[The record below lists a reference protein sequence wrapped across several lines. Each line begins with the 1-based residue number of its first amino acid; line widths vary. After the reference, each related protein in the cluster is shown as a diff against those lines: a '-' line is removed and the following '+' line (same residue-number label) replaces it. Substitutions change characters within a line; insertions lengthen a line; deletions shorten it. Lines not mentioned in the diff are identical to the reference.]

1 MISYYRILDIDSS
14 ADDQTILK
22 SYIKKMKNYKK
33 KNNKQ
38 IYDLISESY
47 EILSDPI
54 KKSLYDKL
62 LLENRDIRVQINFTD
77 TDVLYNS
84 VIKKNKKFV
93 DRTFVNK
100 FPIRSD
106 FAIYDS
112 INLSHVF
119 NKSI

>member
-1 MISYYRILDIDSS
+1 MISYYRILDIDPS
-14 ADDQTILK
+14 ADDKTILN

-38 IYDLISESY
+38 YYDLISESY

-100 FPIRSD
+100 YPIRSD
-106 FAIYDS
+106 VFISDN
-112 INLSHVF
+112 IHISHVF